1 MQNFLFSSFDSSK
14 ATLCN
19 GYISLQ
25 QVVEKVIG
33 ERLRAKT
40 NSCRESYEKEK
51 GAKELLESLKD
62 RADND
67 PKKCEVEK
75 TIKTM
80 ANRYAEEKKT
90 LPMITVHAYF
100 ENGGRKNSDPHTF
113 TNLMLADI
121 DKITKD
127 ELKQLKERAK
137 QYPYIVFA
145 CESVSGAGFHMLI
158 AVEVK
163 EGITDENF
171 KDVFDATMNRVDR
184 DLGVETDR
192 SCNNINRCM
201 FLNHDPE
208 AFFNPDAQTMDVTG
222 DMWLNKNELPIFNF
236 DQDMDKKERL
246 SNYLDVADENLKWV
260 RGNRHNTLVSLAATL
275 NRNGFDK
282 ELVKDE
288 CCRRH
293 EEPDFNSEEIC
304 DTVDD
309 IYNRYKGEHG
319 ADEKQKDAKRDKR
332 TKGQTARNVGEET
345 GEVLWEDE
353 EERLD
358 IPAPDATTLRPYF
371 IDGLFDY
378 IVKTYDSPEVQ
389 FTSALALLTVAGAM
403 MDNVSCL
410 YRGKRRHPYIFM
422 SVIGVAASGKGCINK
437 AEELF
442 WLHADRLQSESQRVK
457 EEGERE
463 RTQWKE
469 CVKKCETGDCGCGS
483 EPPVIEVLQP
493 RLMLTISQSRL
504 IKQLAVNNNVPTL
517 IYAPEMDFKW
527 DMKEM
532 PLSTTLRAV
541 FENEP
546 IGSHTF
552 AHGDMNIKH
561 PKGSL
566 LIAGTPQQAVR
577 FFGNKEDGLVSRF
590 LTFFLPRAPYV
601 SLGVSQE
608 DYVSAK
614 EAAEKRMLTFAS
626 YASTHELIL
635 YLTQG
640 DINILDDFFMK
651 AELRYAKY
659 SGDAVYSFIRRLQD
673 IDIRIAMVLTVF
685 DLYKENRIQGTY
697 PIPQEIISLIVSW
710 NDYFIQQ
717 HIRLLNRLP
726 EVENPGS
733 GTESKYAAVYDTL
746 PCGFALSEAA
756 VAFQK
761 VAGVSEKTAAR
772 TLKKWV
778 KEGLLKKEL
787 QRYTK
792 IECLEKENPD
802 TVRA

>member
-1 MQNFLFSSFDSSK
+1 M
-14 ATLCN
+14 
-19 GYISLQ
+19 
-25 QVVEKVIG
+25 
-33 ERLRAKT
+33 
-40 NSCRESYEKEK
+40 
-51 GAKELLESLKD
+51 
-62 RADND
+62 
-67 PKKCEVEK
+67 
-75 TIKTM
+75 
-80 ANRYAEEKKT
+80 
-90 LPMITVHAYF
+90 
-100 ENGGRKNSDPHTF
+100 
-113 TNLMLADI
+113 
-121 DKITKD
+121 
-127 ELKQLKERAK
+127 
-137 QYPYIVFA
+137 
-145 CESVSGAGFHMLI
+145 
-158 AVEVK
+158 
-163 EGITDENF
+163 
-171 KDVFDATMNRVDR
+171 
-184 DLGVETDR
+184 
-192 SCNNINRCM
+192 
-201 FLNHDPE
+201 
-208 AFFNPDAQTMDVTG
+208 
-222 DMWLNKNELPIFNF
+222 
-236 DQDMDKKERL
+236 
-246 SNYLDVADENLKWV
+246 
-260 RGNRHNTLVSLAATL
+260 
-275 NRNGFDK
+275 
-282 ELVKDE
+282 
-288 CCRRH
+288 
-293 EEPDFNSEEIC
+293 
-304 DTVDD
+304 
-309 IYNRYKGEHG
+309 
-319 ADEKQKDAKRDKR
+319 
-332 TKGQTARNVGEET
+332 
-345 GEVLWEDE
+345 WEDE